1 MGRGRSFFSMKE
13 EKDLLR
19 GGTVEE
25 ALLDDD
31 GGPFSRLFRLLLRL
45 WLESLILVFFLM
57 LLLDKGEFEVTSVV
71 L

>member
-1 MGRGRSFFSMKE
+1 MKE

-45 WLESLILVFFLM
+45 RLRLESLIVVFFLM
-57 LLLDKGEFEVTSVV
+57 LLLVKGEFEVTSFV